1 MELSVTRGDTPTMRV
16 NLVQG
21 ADGSEYS
28 LGPGDELTFTV
39 KKSTKVDSP
48 VLVQKVMTEATGPL
62 FRLDEDDTS
71 LDYGSYVY
79 DVQLRT
85 AHGDVYTVM
94 KPDRLAITAEVT
106 TRG

>member
-16 NLVQG
+16 TVLQG
-21 ADGSEYS
+21 ADGTEYS
-28 LGPGDELTFTV
+28 LANGDELTFTV
-39 KKSTKVDSP
+39 KKSTRVDSP
-48 VLVQKVMTEATGPL
+48 VLVQKVMTASTGPV
-62 FRLDEDDTS
+62 FRLTEDDTS
-71 LDYGSYVY
+71 LDYGAYVY

-85 AHGDVYTVM
+85 AGGDVYTVM